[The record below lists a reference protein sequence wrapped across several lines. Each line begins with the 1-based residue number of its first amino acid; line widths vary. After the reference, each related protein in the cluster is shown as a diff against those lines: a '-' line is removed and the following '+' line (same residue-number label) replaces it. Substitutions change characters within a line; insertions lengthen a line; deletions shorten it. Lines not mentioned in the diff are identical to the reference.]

1 MKLDANHDGDGKMSA
16 ARKKFT
22 RHFLASGRDEDRQ
35 GPDGPCLVSPEEAL
49 RLTGYF
55 DSQWCAVLR
64 GDIWM
69 VNHADETAG
78 RTLVHGWEVE
88 PKARE
93 ESWQAFL
100 ERANNFA
107 ARMIASITNESLGAA
122 VGPFSPAVS
131 LGVVSEVDHARL
143 RRDRLRMMRKQQR

>member
-1 MKLDANHDGDGKMSA
+1 MSA
-16 ARKKFT
+16 AKKKLT
-22 RHFLASGRDEDRQ
+22 RHFLASNREDGGQ
-35 GPDGPCLVSPEEAL
+35 GDDAPCMVSPEEAL

-88 PKARE
+88 SKTRE

-122 VGPFSPAVS
+122 AGPFSPVVS

-143 RRDRLRMMRKQQR
+143 RRDRLRHLRHQRG

>member
-1 MKLDANHDGDGKMSA
+1 MSA
-16 ARKKFT
+16 AKKKLT
-22 RHFLASGRDEDRQ
+22 RHFLASNREDGGRGDDA
-35 GPDGPCLVSPEEAL
+35 PCMVSPEEAL

-69 VNHADETAG
+69 VNHADEDAG

-122 VGPFSPAVS
+122 IGPFSPVVS

-143 RRDRLRMMRKQQR
+143 RRDRLRHLRHQRG

>member
-1 MKLDANHDGDGKMSA
+1 MSA
-16 ARKKFT
+16 AKKKLT
-22 RHFLASGRDEDRQ
+22 RHFLASNREDGGQ
-35 GPDGPCLVSPEEAL
+35 GDDASCMVSPEEAL

-69 VNHADETAG
+69 VNHADEDAG

-122 VGPFSPAVS
+122 IGPFSPVVS

-143 RRDRLRMMRKQQR
+143 RRDRLRHLRHQRG

>member
-1 MKLDANHDGDGKMSA
+1 MSA
-16 ARKKFT
+16 AKKKLT
-22 RHFLASGRDEDRQ
+22 RHFLASNSEDGGRGGDT
-35 GPDGPCLVSPEEAL
+35 PCTVSPEEAL

-88 PKARE
+88 PKGRE
-93 ESWQAFL
+93 ESWQGFI
-100 ERANNFA
+100 ERANSFA
-107 ARMIASITNESLGAA
+107 ARMIASITSESLGAA
-122 VGPFSPAVS
+122 AGSFSPVVS

-143 RRDRLRMMRKQQR
+143 RRDRLRLLRQQC

>member
-1 MKLDANHDGDGKMSA
+1 MSPAKKKLS
-16 ARKKFT
+16 
-22 RHFLASGRDEDRQ
+22 RHFLASNRED
-35 GPDGPCLVSPEEAL
+35 GGHGGDSPSLLSPDDAL

-69 VNHADETAG
+69 VNHADESAG

-88 PKARE
+88 PKSRY

-100 ERANNFA
+100 ERANSFA
-107 ARMIASITNESLGAA
+107 ARMIASITSESLGAA
-122 VGPFSPAVS
+122 AGPFSPVVS

-143 RRDRLRMMRKQQR
+143 RRDRLRQLQRQQG